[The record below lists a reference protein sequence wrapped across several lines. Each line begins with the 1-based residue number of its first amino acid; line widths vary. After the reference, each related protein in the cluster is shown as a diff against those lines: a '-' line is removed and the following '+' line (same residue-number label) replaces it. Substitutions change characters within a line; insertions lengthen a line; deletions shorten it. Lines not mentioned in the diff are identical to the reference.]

1 MSLDEALANF
11 GKAVG
16 ALKRAYGKEEFAN
29 PDHLSIIVDEDDH
42 VTIMPTRETG
52 TFYCFCEWVDTDET

>member
-16 ALKRAYGKEEFAN
+16 ALKRAYGEEECVN
-29 PDHLSIIVDEDDH
+29 SDCLSIIIDEDDY
-42 VTIMPTRETG
+42 VTIMPTNETG
-52 TFYCFCEWVDTDET
+52 SFYCLRRWVDTDET

>member
-16 ALKRAYGKEEFAN
+16 ALKRAYGEEECVN
-29 PDHLSIIVDEDDH
+29 PDCLSIIIDDH
-42 VTIMPTRETG
+42 DYITIIPTNETG
-52 TFYCFCEWVDTDET
+52 SFHLRSWVDTDEP